1 MLICRLYILLDKMS
15 LLIFCPFSIWLFN
28 FFTVELWEF
37 IFSRYWSF
45 SVMWFENIFS
55 NLSLSFYPLN
65 GVFYEAKIFIVMKT
79 NLSIF
84 LYELWFV
91 VNSRNSLHRLRS
103 QRHCSMLFSGSIL
116 VLCYILVCDHFEL
129 ILCNM
134 CDTGQNS
141 L

>member
-1 MLICRLYILLDKMS
+1 MPSWIKCLFLSFARFLFDCLI
-15 LLIFCPFSIWLFN
+15 

-84 LYELWFV
+84 LYGLWFV

-103 QRHCSMLFSGSIL
+103 QRHCSMLFSGSSL